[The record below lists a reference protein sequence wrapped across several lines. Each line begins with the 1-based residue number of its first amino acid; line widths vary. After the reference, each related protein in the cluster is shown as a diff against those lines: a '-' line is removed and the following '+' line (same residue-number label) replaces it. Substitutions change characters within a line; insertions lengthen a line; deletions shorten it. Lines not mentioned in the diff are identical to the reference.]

1 MIMEDILVS
10 IGIFFVVMGLLTRR
24 YPKMINQWRY
34 ASDEERRNIDIKDLQ
49 EMCFRVMSVS
59 GVVLMGV
66 GGVNYFVR
74 GSWSLYVLL
83 LVLFV
88 MSVYMLYA
96 QKRCNHNP
104 MSPKKKLWRV
114 MLFVLTVLLVIGVF
128 FAGKHE
134 NGMELDEG
142 VLRISGMYGE
152 DIALK
157 EIDSLYMSS
166 MVDLPSVEMRTNGYA
181 DGEVLKGYFR
191 LSGWGSCKL
200 LVHDVDGDVIVILA
214 NDKRYIINC
223 YEQSGTEEL
232 YALLRG
238 ACGE

>member
-24 YPKMINQWRY
+24 YPMMINVWRY
-34 ASDEERRNIDIKDLQ
+34 ASDEERRNIDIKCLQ
-49 EMCFRVMSVS
+49 EMCFRAMSVS
-59 GVVLMGV
+59 GVVLMCV
-66 GGVNYFVR
+66 GGVNYFVS
-74 GSWSLYVLL
+74 GSWSVYALL

-166 MVDLPSVEMRTNGYA
+166 MVDLPSVEMRTNGYS

-200 LVHDVDGDVIVILA
+200 LVHDVDGDVIVIVSK
-214 NDKRYIINC
+214 DKRYIINRS
-223 YEQSGTEEL
+223 EQSGTVALYEL
-232 YALLRG
+232 LCE